1 MISMVLLQLR
11 KCVRSTALFRIFLIK
26 GKKED
31 LELNIIV
38 ALTHDFYVCFVL
50 MVLKSEDI

>member
-1 MISMVLLQLR
+1 MISKVFLQLR
-11 KCVRSTALFRIFLIK
+11 KCVRSAALFRIFLIK

-50 MVLKSEDI
+50 TVLKSEDI